1 MSLLPWLPSDSLD
14 FPSPEQALKEPSG
27 LLCAGGDLSPE
38 RLERAYREGIF
49 PWYEEGSPILWWS
62 PDPRTVLRPDTLHIS
77 RSLRRRLNR
86 RDYRVSADTAFDAV
100 VAACAAPRADT
111 SETWITPEMAE
122 AYGRLHRLGLA
133 HSVEVWS
140 DDTDRAA
147 LIGGIYGVGIGR
159 CFFGE
164 SMFSRATGG
173 SKIALVH
180 LLGQMRHW
188 DMPLLDCQLHNAH
201 LATLGARPMRRAAFL
216 AELRVLLERPAPPSP
231 WSLDYVW

>member
-1 MSLLPWLPSDSLD
+1 MSLLPWLPSHGLD
-14 FPSPEQALKEPSG
+14 FPPPEQALREPSG

-49 PWYEEGSPILWWS
+49 PWYEAGSPILWWS

-86 RDYRVSADTAFDAV
+86 RDYRVTADTAFDAV

-111 SETWITPEMAE
+111 GETWITPEMAA

-140 DDTDRAA
+140 TDTAPVT
-147 LIGGIYGVGIGR
+147 LIGGIYGVGLGR

-180 LLGQMRHW
+180 LLGQMRSW
-188 DMPLLDCQLHNAH
+188 EMPLLDCQLHNAH
-201 LATLGARPMRRAAFL
+201 LASLGARPMRRAAFL
-216 AELRVLLERPAPPSP
+216 AELRLLLERPAPPSP
-231 WSLDYVW
+231 WSLDYAW